1 MSLTLE
7 WRERVETWLN
17 ELKNHFY
24 IPLGRVELE
33 GFVTQQQLTRQQA
46 ARGHFKPMP
55 SGTKWGAKWEY
66 GWFRCQ
72 VRIPARAAGRRVVFS
87 GRPDGEMLVVVNGRE
102 AGSISGDARSNITL
116 TSRAR
121 TGGRFEI
128 LMESYAGH
136 GPTPCHCG
144 PLPPGRVSVP
154 EPPPAQRTVGE
165 SSFGIWDED
174 AWALWLDAQT
184 LLMLRD
190 SLPADSLRVANIDAG
205 LRDFTTIVDF
215 ETPPEEMRR
224 TFHAARRRL
233 APLLA
238 CRNGS
243 TAPTFFGFG
252 HGHIDVA
259 WLWPLEETERKTAR
273 TFANQLAL
281 IAEYPGYKFLQSQPH
296 LYSVVKQRYPELYER
311 WKAAVKA
318 GGIIAEGGMWVEPDM
333 NLSGGEALVR
343 QCMYGKRF
351 FREEFG
357 IESRL
362 LWLPDVFG
370 YSGALPQILR
380 GCGIPYFSTSKI
392 FWNYHGGEPFP
403 YNTFTWEGIDGSTV
417 LAHLFVDYNS
427 RTDPATLAQRWN
439 QRAQKDGVSTLML
452 SFGWGDGGGGP
463 TREHVEFARRAGDLE
478 GCPRVKLAGP
488 VEFFKEIERQGIP
501 PARYVGELYF
511 QAHRG
516 TYTSQA
522 RTKRG
527 NRKSEVALREAELW
541 SAAAQAL
548 TGFAFPAEET
558 RAQAGRALALGADA
572 PVPRHPARLL
582 HPPRVRGGR
591 GGACEDHRRRR
602 RDYVIRNARPGA
614 QRPRADRVQFAELAA
629 HGVRAA
635 AEELEGRRRRIGPG
649 SADAARRRDD
659 VRRGHSPFLRLDDRY
674 AGAAAGD
681 RTGST
686 AVRPPLRGIDELEN
700 EMLRLRFNDRGE
712 ITSIYDREA
721 DREIAAGPC
730 NAFRMYKDVPFQFD
744 AWDLDSPYEFTPVA
758 LDAPAKV
765 QVLAQG
771 PLMAQLRITRRLNR
785 STMTQTVTLRAG
797 SRRVD
802 FDTLVDWRETHKLLK
817 VAFAAHCHANEAV
830 HEIQFGHLR
839 RPNHRSRQYDADRFE
854 VANQKWSALVEEG
867 RGFAVLNDCKYGLN
881 VLGKTIAL
889 TLLRAPK
896 GPDMDADQ
904 GPQRFTYAFYVWNGS
919 LAESGVVR
927 EAYDLNHPAVVAEG
941 AAGTRSLFQVD
952 APTVVIESVKPA
964 EDGTGHIIV
973 RLYESKRVTA
983 SCALSTTLPVKR
995 AWATDLLENRIGAL
1009 PLRGNAVRLDFRPFE
1024 IKTVRL
1030 AL

>member
-7 WRERVETWLN
+7 WRERLETWLN
-17 ELKNHFY
+17 ELKKHFY
-24 IPLGRVELE
+24 IPLGRLELE
-33 GFVTQQQLTRQQA
+33 GFATQQQLTRQQA
-46 ARGHFKPMP
+46 ARGHFRPMP

-72 VRIPARAAGRRVVFS
+72 VRIPAKAAGRRVVFC
-87 GRPDGEMLVVVNGRE
+87 GRPDGEMLVCVNGRE
-102 AGSISGDARSNITL
+102 AGSISGDSRSNITL
-116 TSRAR
+116 TPRAR
-121 TGGRFEI
+121 AGGRFEI

-144 PLPPGRVSVP
+144 PLPPGRVCVP
-154 EPPPAQRTVGE
+154 EPPPTQRTVGE
-165 SSFGIWDED
+165 SSFGIWDEE

-190 SLPADSLRVANIDAG
+190 ALPADSLRAASIDAG
-205 LRDFTTIVDF
+205 LRDFTTLVDF

-243 TAPTFFGFG
+243 TAPTFFAFG

-259 WLWPLEETERKTAR
+259 WLWPLEETERKAAR

-281 IAEYPGYKFLQSQPH
+281 IAEYPGFKFLQSQPYLH
-296 LYSVVKQRYPELYER
+296 SVVKQRYPELYER

-318 GGIIAEGGMWVEPDM
+318 GRIIAEGGMWVEPDM

-343 QCMYGKRF
+343 QCIYGKRF

-392 FWNYHGGEPFP
+392 FWTYQGGDPFP

-417 LAHLFVDYNS
+417 LAHLFVDYS
-427 RTDPATLAQRWN
+427 SGTDPRTLTQRWN
-439 QRAQKDGVSTLML
+439 QRVQKDDVSALML

-463 TREHVEFARRAGDLE
+463 TREHVEFARRAADLE

-558 RAQAGRALALGADA
+558 RTKLAELWRSVLTHQFHDILPGSSIRRVYEEAESAHAQVIAGAEEITSSATRALA
-572 PVPRHPARLL
+572 RK
-582 HPPRVRGGR
+582 GR
-591 GGACEDHRRRR
+591 GLT
-602 RDYVIRNARPGA
+602 VFNSLNW
-614 QRPRADRVQFAELAA
+614 PRTAFVPL
-629 HGVRAA
+629 
-635 AEELEGRRRRIGPG
+635 PK
-649 SADAARRRDD
+649 SWK
-659 VRRGHSPFLRLDDRY
+659 
-674 AGAAAGD
+674 AAGD
-681 RTGST
+681 ESGQALRTQRVAGTTYAEVMVPSCGWTTVMPARRPATAPAALGS
-686 AVRPPLRGIDELEN
+686 AALAGKNELEN

-785 STMTQTVTLRAG
+785 STMSQTVTLRAG

-817 VAFAAHCHANEAV
+817 VAFAADCHANEAV

-854 VANQKWSALVEEG
+854 VANHKWSALVEEG

-881 VLGKTIAL
+881 VLGNTIAL

-896 GPDMDADQ
+896 APDMEADQ

-941 AAGTRSLFQVD
+941 AGGTRSLFQVD
-952 APTVVIESVKPA
+952 APTVVIESIKPA
-964 EDGTGHIIV
+964 EDGAGHIIV

-983 SCALSTTLPVKR
+983 ACALSTTLPVKR
-995 AWATDLLENRIGAL
+995 AWATDLLENRIGEL